1 VNRTPPTGHAAPGE
15 LPGAGPPWPQQ
26 QQYPPQPQGGWP
38 PPSAPVPHAGDTLR
52 SATTLSRVKAIAAK
66 YGRMLWWAHSLYA
79 LGLGVTVVI
88 FAQKGFAHARFLTIS
103 LAIAWI
109 GVIVFFR
116 LFGSGAQQQVEG
128 RGAKVRFFVMTY
140 VLKNMYQGM
149 LFFLLP
155 FYWRSITFGTDN
167 QWFLFGLGACAFLST
182 MDVVF
187 DRMLMKWK
195 AAASTFY
202 FFTLFACLNLV
213 IPALAPNQR
222 SALTLC
228 MAAVFA
234 ALAFWTM
241 HMPFKAL
248 KKPLGVML
256 LVGWTVASLLL
267 AYSGRHAVPPVAMY
281 LAKGA
286 VGPKLLDDGRLA
298 VEASALHHS
307 LVHELNAVTDI
318 MSPGGQGDRLVH
330 KWFKDGELVQE
341 TTDVDP
347 KSEGDAGIIRLRSQ
361 IDAKQLPDQKT
372 GHWTVDVFT
381 EDGQLVGRVPFDVI
395 E

>member
-1 VNRTPPTGHAAPGE
+1 MGNVNPTPPSGHAAPQ
-15 LPGAGPPWPQQ
+15 WPQQ
-26 QQYPPQPQGGWP
+26 APQGGWP
-38 PPSAPVPHAGDTLR
+38 AQGHPAAPPPRPGDTMR
-52 SATTLSRVKAIAAK
+52 AASPFARFKALAAK

-79 LGLGVTVVI
+79 LALGASVVL
-88 FAQKGFAHARFLTIS
+88 FASKGFAHARFLTIS
-103 LAIAWI
+103 LAVAWI

-116 LFGSGAQQQVEG
+116 LFGSGAQQQVET
-128 RGAKVRFFVMTY
+128 RGAKMRFFVMTY

-155 FYWRSITFGTDN
+155 FYWRSVTFGTEN
-167 QWFLFGLGACAFLST
+167 QWFLFALGLCAFLST

-195 AAASTFY
+195 WAASTFY

-213 IPALAPNQR
+213 IPAIAPNLR

-228 MAAVFA
+228 MAAVFS

-248 KKPLGVML
+248 KKPLGVTL
-256 LVGWTVASLLL
+256 LVGWTVGSLLL
-267 AYSGRHAVPPVAMY
+267 AYSARAAVPPVAMS

-286 VGPKLLDDGRLA
+286 VGPMVLADGRLA
-298 VEASALHHS
+298 VEANALHHS
-307 LVHELNAVTDI
+307 LVRELNAVTDI
-318 MSPGGQGDRLVH
+318 MVPGGRGDRLLH
-330 KWFKDGELVQE
+330 KWYKDGELVQE
-341 TTDVDP
+341 TSDLDP
-347 KSEGDAGIIRLRSQ
+347 TTQDESGLIRLRSK
-361 IDAKQLPDQKT
+361 IDEARLPEHKS
-372 GHWTVDVFT
+372 GHWTVDVIT
-381 EDGQLVGRVPFDVI
+381 EDGQLVGRVPFDVL

>member
-1 VNRTPPTGHAAPGE
+1 MNRTPPTGHAAPGAM
-15 LPGAGPPWPQQ
+15 PGAGPPWPQQ
-26 QQYPPQPQGGWP
+26 QQYPGHPQGNWQ
-38 PPSAPVPHAGDTLR
+38 PSPNVPLPGDTVTSGSKLAR
-52 SATTLSRVKAIAAK
+52 IKAIAAK
-66 YGRMLWWAHSLYA
+66 YGRMMWWAHSLYA
-79 LGLGVTVVI
+79 LALGVSVVI
-88 FAQKGFAHARFLTIS
+88 FAQKGFVHARFLTIS
-103 LAIAWI
+103 FAVAWI

-116 LFGSGAQQQVEG
+116 LFGSGARQQVEG

-155 FYWRSITFGTDN
+155 FYWRSITFGTEN
-167 QWFLFGLGACAFLST
+167 QWFLFALGVCAFLST

-187 DRMLMKWK
+187 DRMLMKFK

-213 IPALAPNQR
+213 IPALAPNLR

-228 MAAVFA
+228 MAAVLS

-248 KKPLGVML
+248 KRPLGVTL

-267 AYSGRHAVPPVAMY
+267 AYSGRQAVPPVAMY

-307 LVHELNAVTDI
+307 LVSELNAVTDI

-341 TTDVDP
+341 TADVQP
-347 KSEGDAGIIRLRSQ
+347 TTQGDLGVVQLRSR
-361 IDAKQLPDQKT
+361 IDAARLPAQTT
-372 GHWTVDVFT
+372 GHWTLDIFT

>member
-1 VNRTPPTGHAAPGE
+1 MGRVNPTPPSGHAAPQ
-15 LPGAGPPWPQQ
+15 WPQQ
-26 QQYPPQPQGGWP
+26 APQGGWP
-38 PPSAPVPHAGDTLR
+38 PPNAPAPPPRPGDTMR
-52 SATTLSRVKAIAAK
+52 TETPWSKIRAVAAK

-79 LGLGVTVVI
+79 LALGASVVI

-103 LAIAWI
+103 LAVAWI

-116 LFGSGAQQQVEG
+116 LFGSGAQQQVET

-155 FYWRSITFGTDN
+155 FYWRSVTFGTEN

-195 AAASTFY
+195 WAASTFY

-213 IPALAPNQR
+213 IPAIAPNLR
-222 SALTLC
+222 SSLTLC
-228 MAAVFA
+228 MAAVFS

-248 KKPLGVML
+248 KKPLGVTL
-256 LVGWTVASLLL
+256 LVGWTVGSLLL
-267 AYSGRHAVPPVAMY
+267 AYSGRQAVPPFARY
-281 LAKGA
+281 IAKGA

-298 VEASALHHS
+298 IEASALHHS
-307 LVHELNAVTDI
+307 LVHELNAVTDLMI
-318 MSPGGQGDRLVH
+318 PGGRGDRLVH
-330 KWFKDGELVQE
+330 RWFKDGELVQE
-341 TTDVDP
+341 SSDVDP
-347 KSEGDAGIIRLRSQ
+347 TTQGDAGIIRLRSK
-361 IDAKQLPDQKT
+361 IDAARLPEQKT

>member
-1 VNRTPPTGHAAPGE
+1 MQGG
-15 LPGAGPPWPQQ
+15 GPPWQPSGT
-26 QQYPPQPQGGWP
+26 PPWPAQGWP
-38 PPSAPVPHAGDTLR
+38 PQAGAPPGPPPPGDTLPSSPR
-52 SATTLSRVKAIAAK
+52 LARFKAIAAK
-66 YGRMLWWAHSLYA
+66 YGRMMWWAHSLYA
-79 LGLGVTVVI
+79 LALGVSVVI

-103 LAIAWI
+103 LAVAWI
-109 GVIVFFR
+109 GVILFFR

-128 RGAKVRFFVMTY
+128 RSAKMRFFVMTY

-155 FYWRSITFGTDN
+155 FYWRSITFGTEN
-167 QWFLFGLGACAFLST
+167 QWFLFGLGLCAFLST

-195 AAASTFY
+195 WAASTFY

-213 IPALAPNQR
+213 IPALAPNLR

-228 MAAVFA
+228 TAAVVS

-241 HMPFKAL
+241 HMPFRAL
-248 KKPLGVML
+248 KRPLGVTL
-256 LVGWTVASLLL
+256 LVGWTVGSLLL
-267 AYSGRHAVPPVAMY
+267 AYAGRQAIPPVAMY

-298 VEASALHHS
+298 IEASALHHT

-318 MSPGGQGDRLVH
+318 MVPGGQGDRLVH
-330 KWFKDGELVQE
+330 RWFRDGELVQE
-341 TTDVDP
+341 STDVDP
-347 KSEGDAGIIRLRSQ
+347 HAHGEAGLVRLRSK
-361 IDAKQLPDQKT
+361 IDAARLPAAKT
-372 GHWTVDVFT
+372 GQWNVDVFT
-381 EDGQLVGRVPFDVI
+381 EDGQLVGRVPFEVI

>member
-1 VNRTPPTGHAAPGE
+1 MNPTPPGHGGSPGGVPNAA
-15 LPGAGPPWPQQ
+15 PPWPQ
-26 QQYPPQPQGGWP
+26 PPVWP
-38 PPSAPVPHAGDTLR
+38 PPGVTPPAGQYGAAPRPGDTLPSGR
-52 SATTLSRVKAIAAK
+52 RFGKLRELAAK
-66 YGRMLWWAHSLYA
+66 YGRMLWWTHSLYA
-79 LGLGVTVVI
+79 LALGVSVVI

-103 LAIAWI
+103 LAVAWI

-128 RGAKVRFFVMTY
+128 RAAKMRFFVMTY

-155 FYWRSITFGTDN
+155 FYWRSITFGTEN
-167 QWFLFGLGACAFLST
+167 QWFLFGLGICAFLST

-195 AAASTFY
+195 WAASTFY

-213 IPALAPNQR
+213 IPAIAPNQR

-228 MAAVFA
+228 IAAVLA

-241 HMPFKAL
+241 HVPFKML
-248 KKPLGVML
+248 KKPLGVTL
-256 LVGWTVASLLL
+256 LLGWSVASLML
-267 AYSGRHAVPPVAMY
+267 AYVGREAVPPVAMY

-286 VGPKLLDDGRLA
+286 VGPKLLPDGRLA
-298 VEASALHHS
+298 IEASALHGS
-307 LVHELNAVTDI
+307 LVNELYAVTDV
-318 MSPGGQGDRLVH
+318 MSPGGRGDRLVH
-330 KWFKDGELVQE
+330 RWMKDGELVQE
-341 TTDVDP
+341 STDVNP
-347 KSEGDAGIIRLRSQ
+347 TENGDGIVRLQSKLD
-361 IDAKQLPDQKT
+361 DAKLSDPKT
-372 GHWTVDVFT
+372 GHWSVDVFT
-381 EDGQLVGRVPFDVI
+381 EDGQLVGRAPFDVI